1 MIAQHSKCS
10 GFLRMQAEIAPFL
23 LLIGFVPGLA
33 AQQYCVSG
41 AVTSV
46 LNCTGC
52 IFSVGDPVAMTFSVQ
67 PSSVTCVPAA
77 HCVANAAFSADIGA
91 RHWTSQSDPD
101 PNASAVTFV
110 FYGVLL
116 NTTTITMGGPGTLSS
131 SSPLDP
137 NRILISNLSVI
148 SYPGDLIS
156 SGTLPAS
163 LPSPDAVAAS
173 NATVQFFAS
182 PSPGPTAF
190 FSYKGQS
197 CATGSPLLPPTINAG
212 GVVPL
217 YSSSTTI
224 QPGSWVSIFGS
235 NLAAAATTWNGDF
248 PTSLGGTSV
257 TIDGKPAYLWYVS
270 PSQINLQAPDDPASG
285 TVNVVVMTAAGS
297 VTSTVTLGQF
307 GPSFNL
313 LDGKHVAG
321 IILRSDASGAYGGGT
336 YDIVGP
342 TGTSLGYKT
351 VAAKSGDVLELFGIG
366 FGPTNPTVPA
376 GKAYSGAA
384 ATTNPV
390 SLSINNVTVTPS
402 FAGITSAGLY
412 QINVTLPAA
421 VGTGDVP
428 LHAVVGGVQT
438 PSGVMLSVQ

>member
-1 MIAQHSKCS
+1 MA
-10 GFLRMQAEIAPFL
+10 A
-23 LLIGFVPGLA
+23 LIGTSPAVRLT

-101 PNASAVTFV
+101 PNASGVTFV
-110 FYGVLL
+110 FNGVLF
-116 NTTTITMGGPGTLSS
+116 NTTTITMGGLGTLSS

-137 NRILISNLSVI
+137 NRILMSNLSVI

-173 NATVQFFAS
+173 NATVQFFAY
-182 PSPGPTAF
+182 PSLGPTAF
-190 FSYKGQS
+190 FSYTGQT
-197 CATGSPLLPPTINAG
+197 CATAGSAPVPPTINAG

-235 NLAAAATTWNGDF
+235 NLAATATTWKGDF

-270 PSQINLQAPDDPASG
+270 PSQINLQAPDDTARGP
-285 TVNVVVMTAAGS
+285 VNVMVTTAGGS
-297 VTSTVTLGQF
+297 VISTVILGEF

-321 IILRSDASGAYGGGT
+321 IILRSDGSGAYGGGT

-351 VAAKSGDVLELFGIG
+351 VAAKSGDLLELFGIG
-366 FGPTNPTVPA
+366 FGPTSPPVLA
-376 GKAYSGAA
+376 GQLYSGAA
-384 ATTNPV
+384 ATANPV
-390 SLSINNVTVTPS
+390 SLSINNVTINPS
-402 FAGITSAGLY
+402 FAGLTSTGLY
-412 QINVTLPAA
+412 QLNVTLPAGL
-421 VGTGDVP
+421 GTGDVP
-428 LHAVVGGVQT
+428 LHAMVGGVQT
-438 PSGVMLSVQ
+438 PSSVVLSVQ